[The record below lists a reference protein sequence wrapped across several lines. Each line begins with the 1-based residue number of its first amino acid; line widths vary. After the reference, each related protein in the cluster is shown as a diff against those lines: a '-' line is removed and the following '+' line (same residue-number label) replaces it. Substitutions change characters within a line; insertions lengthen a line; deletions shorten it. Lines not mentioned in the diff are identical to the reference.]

1 MFVIGVS
8 RAIVRDK
15 VCADDGGRDDDEKG
29 LDQEDCEEPETVV
42 GDALGG
48 DERSTTEGEEGADE
62 EGG

>member
-1 MFVIGVS
+1 M
-8 RAIVRDK
+8 RDK